1 MKWTLYLFILLGI
14 LSCKEDKPISTTQ
27 VIQREG
33 FINIIN
39 EPSEKIQVINFWATW
54 CAPCVEE
61 LPYFEKVNSKYDDV
75 DVVLISLDDVEKVTS
90 TVNPFL
96 KEEEIKSSVYLLDD
110 PYAAE
115 WIPMVDDH
123 WDGAIP
129 VTLIKKGKE
138 KYFINK
144 AVTYDQLEE
153 AIAQFR

>member
-61 LPYFEKVNSKYDDV
+61 LPYFEKVNTKYDDV

>member
-1 MKWTLYLFILLGI
+1 MKWTLYLFILLGL

-61 LPYFEKVNSKYDDV
+61 LPYFEKVNTKYDDV

>member
-1 MKWTLYLFILLGI
+1 MKWTLYLFILLGL

-61 LPYFEKVNSKYDDV
+61 LPYFEKVNTKYDDV

-96 KEEEIKSSVYLLDD
+96 KEEEIKSAVYLLDD

-115 WIPMVDDH
+115 WIPTVDDH

>member
-54 CAPCVEE
+54 CAPCVKE

>member
-54 CAPCVEE
+54 CAPCVKE

-115 WIPMVDDH
+115 WIPIVDDH

>member
-96 KEEEIKSSVYLLDD
+96 KEKEIKSSVYLLDD

-115 WIPMVDDH
+115 WIPIVDDH

>member
-1 MKWTLYLFILLGI
+1 MKWTLYLFILLGL

-61 LPYFEKVNSKYDDV
+61 LPYFEKVNTKYDDV

-96 KEEEIKSSVYLLDD
+96 KEEEIKSAVYLLDD

-129 VTLIKKGKE
+129 ATLIKKGKE